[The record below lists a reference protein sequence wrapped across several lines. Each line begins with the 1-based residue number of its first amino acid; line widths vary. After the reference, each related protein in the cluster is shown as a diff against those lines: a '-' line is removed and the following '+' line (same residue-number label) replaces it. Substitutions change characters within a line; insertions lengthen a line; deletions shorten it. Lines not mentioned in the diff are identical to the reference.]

1 MSAHELAAMIKARTG
16 DKQVAIGLILGSGLS
31 GLVDVVEEAVSV
43 PYEDLPGFPHA
54 GVSGHRAELVLGR
67 IEGVNVAVFG
77 GRAHYYEN
85 GVADVMRLPLETL
98 KALGAKALC
107 VTNSAGSL
115 REDLPPGSQ
124 MLITDHIN
132 LSGTN
137 PLIGEPGDGRFV
149 DMVDAYD
156 PDLRAAAKRGAAA
169 IGVELGEGV
178 YTWLSGPVF
187 ETPAEIRML
196 KTLGTDAVGMSTVPE
211 VILGRFL
218 GLRCVGFSNITNMAA
233 GMSKTALT
241 HAQTKEWA
249 AKSAARFQSLIKAF
263 LKQAG
268 AVL

>member
-137 PLIGEPGDGRFV
+137 PL
-149 DMVDAYD
+149 
-156 PDLRAAAKRGAAA
+156 
-169 IGVELGEGV
+169 
-178 YTWLSGPVF
+178 
-187 ETPAEIRML
+187 
-196 KTLGTDAVGMSTVPE
+196 
-211 VILGRFL
+211 
-218 GLRCVGFSNITNMAA
+218 
-233 GMSKTALT
+233 
-241 HAQTKEWA
+241 
-249 AKSAARFQSLIKAF
+249 
-263 LKQAG
+263 
-268 AVL
+268 